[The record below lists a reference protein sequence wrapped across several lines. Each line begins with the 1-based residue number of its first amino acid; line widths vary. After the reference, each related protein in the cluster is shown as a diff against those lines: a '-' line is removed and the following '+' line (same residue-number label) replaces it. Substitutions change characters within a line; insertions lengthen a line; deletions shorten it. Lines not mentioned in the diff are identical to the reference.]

1 MCARKNQSPLR
12 AVLFCSLLFAPPA
25 LVAVAAAPRA
35 SGRIVLFCCAAL
47 AVLLTA
53 ALGYLLHVTRRFR
66 DISRRQQEQLALVEK
81 FRTILYSIGD
91 AVIATDDQG
100 RVLQMNPV
108 AEHLT
113 GWTETEALGK
123 PLADIFHIVNEE
135 TRAPVEN
142 PALRVLREGKTV
154 GLANHTVLIARDGT
168 ERPIADSGA
177 PVCDKDSGTLSGVV
191 LVFRDQSAEHAA
203 QKALRESEAQY
214 SDLFHNMAEG
224 FALHEIICN
233 GQGQPVDYRFLK
245 VNPAFEQLT
254 GLRAEQIIG
263 RRVLEVLPEKECAWI
278 EKYGVVALKGKT
290 LRFENFSASLN
301 RHYRVT
307 AFSPRPG
314 QFCTLFDDITDRK
327 QAEAEQANLR
337 EQFHQSQKLEAI
349 GRLAGGI
356 AHDFN
361 NRLAII
367 LGNAEIGLEETAPD
381 SPLHSELNEI
391 AIAGKH
397 SAELVKQLLAF
408 ASRQMIMPKVVNL
421 NAALSGMLP
430 MLRRLI
436 SEEIVLDWHPGA
448 ELWDVWID
456 PNQLEQLIINLT
468 ANARDA
474 ITGTGQ
480 ISIATCNVPDKPL
493 NPGMRDALPSG
504 DYVQL
509 SITDTGCGMDDATQA
524 HLFEP
529 FFTTK
534 QHMPGSG
541 FGLPTVY
548 GILKQN
554 KGDIRV
560 TSKPGKGTCFSF
572 YLPRHTV
579 TPPAPGNA
587 PGRAGM
593 PTTPEPSLP
602 PACETIL
609 LVEDEAELLRLV
621 RTLLTSM
628 GYAVL
633 SAYGP
638 AEALSTA
645 RTFTGDIHL
654 LLTDVVMPEMSGY
667 DLWEKLRLERQ
678 NLKCLYMSGYTDD
691 IIARHGVIKDNSH
704 TFIQKPFSKAALA
717 EKVREA
723 LSV

>member
-1 MCARKNQSPLR
+1 MIMTVTVTAASVQDHAFFIACCCL
-12 AVLFCSLLFAPPA
+12 VLALL
-25 LVAVAAAPRA
+25 L
-35 SGRIVLFCCAAL
+35 IAAL
-47 AVLLTA
+47 T
-53 ALGYLLHVTRRFR
+53 ALGYRNHQAKRFR
-66 DISRRQQEQLALVEK
+66 DLYRMQQEQLAFVEK

-113 GWTETEALGK
+113 GWTETEALGR

-142 PALRVLREGKTV
+142 PALRVLRDGKTV

-177 PVCDKDSGTLSGVV
+177 PVCDKDSGALFGVV

-214 SDLFHNMAEG
+214 SDLFHNMTEG
-224 FALHEIICN
+224 FALHEIVCD

-254 GLRAEQIIG
+254 GLQAEQIIG
-263 RRVLEVLPEKECAWI
+263 HRILEVLPKTERSWI
-278 EKYGVVALKGKT
+278 EKYGTVALKGTT
-290 LRFENFSASLN
+290 LRFENFSIALN
-301 RHYRVT
+301 RQYRVT

-327 QAEAEQANLR
+327 QAEAEQATLR
-337 EQFHQSQKLEAI
+337 DQFHQSQKLEAI
-349 GRLAGGI
+349 GRLAGGV

-361 NRLAII
+361 NMLAII
-367 LGNAEIGLEETAPD
+367 LGNAEIGLEETAPN
-381 SPLHSELNEI
+381 SPLHSELDEI
-391 AIAGKH
+391 AKAGKH
-397 SAELVKQLLAF
+397 SADLVKQLLAF
-408 ASRQMIMPKVVNL
+408 ASRQMIAPKVVNL
-421 NAALSGMLP
+421 NTALADMLP

-436 SEEIVLDWHPGA
+436 SEEIVLEWHPGA
-448 ELWDVWID
+448 DLWDVWID
-456 PNQLEQLIINLT
+456 PSQLEQILINLT

-480 ISIATCNVPDKPL
+480 ISIATCNVTGKTL
-493 NPGMRDALPSG
+493 IPGLRDAIPSG
-504 DYVQL
+504 EYVQF

-534 QHMPGSG
+534 PHIPGSG

-548 GILKQN
+548 GILRQN

-560 TSKPGKGTCFSF
+560 TSKPGEGACFSL
-572 YLPRHTV
+572 YLPRHTAA
-579 TPPAPGNA
+579 TPAPGNA
-587 PGRAGM
+587 PGHAAGM
-593 PTTPEPSLP
+593 PTTPAPSLP

-678 NLKCLYMSGYTDD
+678 NIKCLYMSGYTDD
-691 IIARHGVIKDNSH
+691 IITRHGVIKNNSR

-717 EKVREA
+717 AKVREA
-723 LSV
+723 LSA